1 VVNVC
6 QSFPPK
12 KPLKDSQ
19 ALVLLPYGE
28 ISPKKKP
35 PIGDLLKNII
45 Y

>member
-6 QSFPPK
+6 QSFPSK
-12 KPLKDSQ
+12 KSLKDSQ
-19 ALVLLPYGE
+19 APFLLPYGK
-28 ISPKKKP
+28 IAPKRKT